1 MVDLS
6 YLRSISDNQQTFI
19 NQMIQSFLD
28 LAPVYIDDM
37 KKAIEQENYQD
48 LALSTH
54 KLKPSATYMGIE
66 NLLQVME
73 QIEELVKQAAPPK
86 DQIQGLIKEVEER
99 CTQSYPLLQQELKQ

>member
-28 LAPVYIDDM
+28 LAPAYINEM
-37 KKAIEQENYQD
+37 KKASENENYSD

-54 KLKPSATYMGIE
+54 KLKPSATYMGIA
-66 NLLQVME
+66 NLLEVME
-73 QIEELVKQAAPPK
+73 QIEELVKLPTPPQ
-86 DQIQGLIKEVEER
+86 DQIQDLIKQVEEL
-99 CTQSYPLLQQELKQ
+99 CVESYPKLQKELN